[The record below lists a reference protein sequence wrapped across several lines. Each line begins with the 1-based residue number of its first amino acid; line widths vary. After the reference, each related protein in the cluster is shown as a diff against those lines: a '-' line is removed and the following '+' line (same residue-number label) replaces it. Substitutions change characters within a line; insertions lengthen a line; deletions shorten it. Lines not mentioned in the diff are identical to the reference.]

1 MNFNVNQNVL
11 IGEHTNADLI
21 DFLYN
26 ISKDKLSTD
35 QITFVGYLISNYAY
49 TDAIN
54 YLTQNY
60 NNLHLNI
67 LLGNLIRINDPEVLR
82 IFIDNNLSASGVG
95 MTMDDFNNITSRNQ
109 INTIFKNNTSITDL
123 RCLKNITKIPFYGG
137 YDGCLNGL
145 TNLEHLYVPDY
156 LGSLHN
162 GSYTGVFQNNTNLKT
177 VELNN
182 VTQTGYYTF
191 AGCSNLVN
199 APV

>member
-109 INTIFKNNTSITDL
+109 ILLS
-123 RCLKNITKIPFYGG
+123 
-137 YDGCLNGL
+137 
-145 TNLEHLYVPDY
+145 
-156 LGSLHN
+156 
-162 GSYTGVFQNNTNLKT
+162 SYC
-177 VELNN
+177 ELFFMI
-182 VTQTGYYTF
+182 YF
-191 AGCSNLVN
+191 
-199 APV
+199 